1 MDVPIAV
8 RALRKLVEEL
18 LKEIHDSD
26 PCMKAS
32 DRAITA
38 SWNL

>member
-1 MDVPIAV
+1 VVTNNFLCHMDVPIAV

-26 PCMKAS
+26 
-32 DRAITA
+32 RA
-38 SWNL
+38 